1 MADAEHK
8 VISHWSSL
16 DLLHELASREGKFEV
31 VQPSNEMAAPA
42 NTSAAFEVAFRKDL
56 KIVRQRITSSQTT
69 GRGASSRW

>member
-42 NTSAAFEVAFRKDL
+42 NTSAAVAVAFRKDL
-56 KIVRQRITSSQTT
+56 K
-69 GRGASSRW
+69 

>member
-16 DLLHELASREGKFEV
+16 DLLHKLASREGKFEV

-42 NTSAAFEVAFRKDL
+42 NTSAAVAVSVQKGFKDGEAANH
-56 KIVRQRITSSQTT
+56 VF
-69 GRGASSRW
+69 ADHW